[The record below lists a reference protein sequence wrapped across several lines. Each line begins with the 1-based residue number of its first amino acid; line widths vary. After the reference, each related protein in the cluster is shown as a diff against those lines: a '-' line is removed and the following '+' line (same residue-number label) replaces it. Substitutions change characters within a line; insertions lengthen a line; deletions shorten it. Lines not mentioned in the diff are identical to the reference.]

1 MYKLVVRVDL
11 LLCSMCIVDR
21 WYRKSISKIYFHIYV
36 DIRFSIWMS
45 FWQMLANLHCCLSML
60 ARSEFLRLR
69 ETSHSFFIYSQIALC
84 TWSDLCEPAPF
95 LYGFRP
101 TPTWCTFFPFWLTIS
116 RSLFTPSFSISPNFS
131 ASTPLLFMSI
141 FSGPM

>member
-45 FWQMLANLHCCLSML
+45 F
-60 ARSEFLRLR
+60 
-69 ETSHSFFIYSQIALC
+69 
-84 TWSDLCEPAPF
+84 
-95 LYGFRP
+95 
-101 TPTWCTFFPFWLTIS
+101 
-116 RSLFTPSFSISPNFS
+116 
-131 ASTPLLFMSI
+131 
-141 FSGPM
+141 